1 METEQHYIDFFT
13 CHESLLSEHSSDLM
27 NRHRLEAFASFKRLG
42 FHTMKTENYAYTDVE
57 KAFSSNFSINI
68 NQIDIPVNPYDVFR
82 CNVPHLSSSLYFT
95 INDSFYDKQQPEEKL
110 PPGVFIGSLRDFTN
124 KYPQIAERYY
134 GQSASSAENGIIA
147 LNSML
152 AQDGF
157 TIYVPEGV
165 VVDLPI
171 QLIHINRNNV
181 DTMSNRRILVIMEPR
196 SQAKLLVCTHSVD
209 PVRFISNEVI
219 EIFAGEGAHFDYYDL
234 EESSEKTTRFTSL
247 YAVQETLSYV
257 SVNGITLN
265 NGLSRNNYNVI
276 LNGECAESNLS
287 GLSILDGMQQV
298 DTFVRVT
305 HAAPRCSSNELFKN
319 VLNGRSTAI
328 FQGKVLV
335 QESADKT
342 SAAQVNR
349 NLCFTPEAHVYGK
362 PQLEI
367 YADDVKCSHGM
378 TSGQLDENV
387 LFYLQSRGI
396 PRSEART
403 LLSIA
408 FTAEVLDNIRIDG
421 LQERLQIL
429 IQKRFRGEL
438 VHCAACG
445 AS

>member
-1 METEQHYIDFFT
+1 METEQQYIDLFSSY
-13 CHESLLSEHSSDLM
+13 ESLIAEHSSDLM
-27 NRHRLEAFASFKRLG
+27 NKHRPEAFACFKRLG
-42 FHTMKTENYAYTDVE
+42 FPAMKSEDYACTDVA
-57 KAFSSNFSINI
+57 KAFSPNFGLNI
-68 NQIDIPVNPYDVFR
+68 NRIDIPVNPYDVFR
-82 CNVPHLSSSLYFT
+82 CNVPHLSSALYFT
-95 INDSFYDKQQPEEKL
+95 INDSFYDKQQAEETL
-110 PPGVFIGSLRDFTN
+110 PSGVFIGSLREFTN
-124 KYPQIAERYY
+124 KYPHIAERYY
-134 GQSASSAENGIIA
+134 GQSASSCENGIIA
-147 LNSML
+147 LNTML

-157 TIYVPEGV
+157 TVYVPEGV
-165 VVDLPI
+165 AVDIPI
-171 QLIHINRNNV
+171 QLIHINRNDV
-181 DTMSNRRILVIMEPR
+181 DTMSNRRTLVIMEPR

-234 EESSEKTTRFTSL
+234 EESSEDTTRFTTL
-247 YAVQETLSYV
+247 YAVQEAFSNLSL
-257 SVNGITLN
+257 NGVTLN

-287 GLSILDGMQQV
+287 GLSILDGRQQV

-305 HAAPRCSSNELFKN
+305 HAAPRCNSNELFKN

-335 QESADKT
+335 KEGAYKT
-342 SAAQVNR
+342 AAAQVNR
-349 NLCFTPEAHVYGK
+349 NLCSTPEARVYGK

-378 TSGQLDENV
+378 TTGQLDENV

-408 FTAEVLDNIRIDG
+408 FTADVLDNIRIDG
-421 LQERLQIL
+421 LKDRLHTL

-438 VHCAACG
+438 VHCAGCG
-445 AS
+445 AN